1 MSSTYFVFTA
11 AAVKSRPIR
20 SGAFDADWSATVVR
34 CRRRRRIPSIPMVR
48 MILATRLWLT
58 AGPPSSRSSAVILG
72 AP

>member
-1 MSSTYFVFTA
+1 MSPTYLLFTA

-20 SGAFDADWSATVVR
+20 SGAFAMAGSASVVR
-34 CRRRRRIPSIPMVR
+34 WRRRRRTPSRPMLR

-58 AGPPSSRSSAVILG
+58 VGPPSRSSAVILG